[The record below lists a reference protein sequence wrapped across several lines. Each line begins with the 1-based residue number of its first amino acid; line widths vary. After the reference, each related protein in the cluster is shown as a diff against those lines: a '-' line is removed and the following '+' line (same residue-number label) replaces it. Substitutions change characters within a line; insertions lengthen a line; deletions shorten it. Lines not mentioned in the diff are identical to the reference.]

1 MHTPSRREFL
11 KSTVTTV
18 CSAGL
23 TACGLGEVFA
33 ASPASHGM
41 STTPPPP
48 PLPIQ
53 KGVLLDMLPTKLR
66 YADRMKMARDVGFE
80 VIQAPTT
87 PDQQEAEEIKKAAD
101 SANMRIDSVMNMD
114 HWKYPLSSCD
124 SAVVEKSLAGMRTS
138 LHNAKLWGSDA
149 VLLVPAVVN
158 PQTSYRDAWS
168 RSQKEI
174 RKLLPLAEEL
184 KIVIAIEEV
193 WNKFLLSPL
202 EMATYIGEF
211 KSPWIQAW
219 FDVGNVVLYG
229 YPQDWIRTLG
239 KSIAKV
245 HLKDFKRREDGYE
258 WVNLGDGD
266 VDWPAVRDAFRE
278 IGYAGSAI
286 TELKAGDEAYLRDV
300 SRRVDR
306 LVLGRT

>member
-1 MHTPSRREFL
+1 MCNSSRREFL
-11 KSTVTTV
+11 KSTVTTA

-23 TACGLGEVFA
+23 SVSGLADFLT
-33 ASPASHGM
+33 ASPALRA
-41 STTPPPP
+41 TLAPPAA
-48 PLPIQ
+48 LPIK
-53 KGVLLDMLPTKLR
+53 KGVLLDMLPPKLS
-66 YADRMKMARDVGFE
+66 YADRMKMARNVGFE

-87 PDQQEAEEIKKAAD
+87 PDEHLAEEIKKAAD

-114 HWKYPLSSCD
+114 HWKYPLSS
-124 SAVVEKSLAGMRTS
+124 SEPGVVEKSLAGMRTS
-138 LHNAKLWGSDA
+138 LHNAKTWGSDV

-158 PQTSYRDAWS
+158 PQTSYRDAWT

-202 EMATYIGEF
+202 EMAAYIGEF
-211 KSPWIQAW
+211 RSPLIQAW

-239 KSIAKV
+239 KSIVKV
-245 HLKDFKRREDGYE
+245 HLKDFKRRQDGYE

-266 VDWPAVRDAFRE
+266 VDWEAVRGAFRD
-278 IGYAGSAI
+278 IRYAGSA
-286 TELKAGDEAYLRDV
+286 TVELKGGDEAYLRDV

-306 LVLGRT
+306 LLLGLP